1 MTPSTRL
8 LPLPTA
14 PRLRA
19 TLYVAAV
26 LLAACAAPP
35 PPSRAPAP
43 PEAELA
49 RAAASEGAHPR
60 AAQLYEDAAQSSGDP
75 RWQLRA
81 ANQWLLAGVPERAEP
96 LLQGVNRDTL
106 PRSLQ
111 PLHDLAWADLS
122 LQRMDLAAA
131 EAFLAATADPGEPGF
146 RARREALQA
155 RYEALS
161 QGPGAVALAEARQS
175 LESMRGAAPVPAL
188 ELLLQ
193 LDGLD
198 TASLQRLEADTV
210 SDPRLAAW
218 AGLAWRARHLAVG
231 ALKPPDAYDGWAA
244 THAVPALTEDEF
256 HALMSAYA
264 EAHEP
269 PAAVAILLPG
279 SGPLQ
284 AAGELL
290 RDGLLDAFL
299 TRPGDASL
307 RFYPTTAEPASAVSA
322 YYHAL
327 EDGADWVVGPLD
339 RESVNAM
346 LPVIDPATP
355 VLLLNGPR
363 EAADM
368 PRPADATVF
377 SLTLS
382 PEAEARAVARRALAD
397 GHRRALALVPE
408 TATGDRL
415 LTPFQAAYEAGGG
428 HLVAVAR
435 YAPGGNDHSDLLT
448 QVLDIQASRDRHRAL
463 QGTLN
468 LPLEFEPVRRQ
479 DLDMIF
485 LVSEPN
491 PGRLM
496 RPQLRFH
503 DAGDIPVY
511 STARIYSGTS
521 NPGQDV
527 DLDGVRFTVTPLQL
541 EVAAGGAVGPDGGA
555 LNALFALGRDA
566 WRLLRWL
573 PLMAIDPEL
582 EFHGDAGAWSDQ
594 GRLEL
599 ARVPAWAEF
608 RGGRPRPLKPP
619 AGPVSAPG
627 AGQ

>member
-1 MTPSTRL
+1 MSPSTRL
-8 LPLPTA
+8 PPMPFGPT
-14 PRLRA
+14 LRA
-19 TLYVAAV
+19 ALCTALV
-26 LLAACAAPP
+26 LLAACT
-35 PPSRAPAP
+35 APAP
-43 PEAELA
+43 PPEPALPPEVERA
-49 RAAASEGAHPR
+49 RAAAEEGAHPR
-60 AAQLYEDAAQSSGDP
+60 AARLYQDAAQASGDA
-75 RWQLRA
+75 RWAVHA
-81 ANQWLLAGVPERAEP
+81 ADQWLLAGQPERAEP
-96 LLQGVNRDTL
+96 LLREVNRDAL
-106 PRSLQ
+106 PRSARAR
-111 PLHDLAWADLS
+111 HDLAWAELS
-122 LQRMDLAAA
+122 LQRMDLPAA
-131 EAFLAATADPGEPGF
+131 EAYLAAASSTGSP
-146 RARREALQA
+146 ALQA
-155 RYEALS
+155 RLDALQARLDEIS

-175 LESMRGAAPVPAL
+175 LDSMRGAAPVPAL

-198 TASLQRLEADTV
+198 TASLRRLEADSV
-210 SDPRLAAW
+210 SEPRLAAW
-218 AGLAWRARHLAVG
+218 AGLAWRARHVAVG
-231 ALKPPDAYDGWAA
+231 GLDPAEAFTSWAA
-244 THAVPALTEDEF
+244 SHPAPALSEDEF
-256 HALMSAYA
+256 RALMSAYD
-264 EAHEP
+264 EAHSP
-269 PAAVAILLPG
+269 PATIAVLLPG

-284 AAGELL
+284 AAGRLL
-290 RDGLLDAFL
+290 RDGLVEAFL
-299 TRPGDASL
+299 TRPGAASL
-307 RFYPTTAEPASAVSA
+307 RFYPTAAEPASAVSA

-327 EDGADWVVGPLD
+327 DEGADWVVGPLD
-339 RESVNAM
+339 RESVSAM

-363 EAADM
+363 EPGDM
-368 PRPADATVF
+368 PRPAEGAVF

-382 PEAEARAVARRALAD
+382 PEAEARAAARRALAE

-408 TATGDRL
+408 TAAGDRL
-415 LTPFQAAYEAGGG
+415 LNPFQAEYEAGGG
-428 HLVAVAR
+428 QLVAVAR

-448 QVLDIQASRDRHRAL
+448 RVLDIQASRDRHRAL

-511 STARIYSGTS
+511 STARIYSGTP

-527 DLDGVRFTVTPLQL
+527 DLDGVRFTTTPLQL
-541 EVAAGGAVGPDGGA
+541 DMATGAASGPDGGP

-582 EFHGDAGAWSDQ
+582 EFFGDAGAWADQ

-599 ARVPAWAEF
+599 AREPEWAEF
-608 RGGRPRPLKPP
+608 RGGRPRALAPP
-619 AGPVSAPG
+619 AGPPPA
-627 AGQ
+627 AGTGQ